1 MSNKFFKNKKTAV
14 VFLIITVLSVLS
26 FVMVSCS
33 KAPSTDN
40 SVMDAK
46 ISQAILEQ
54 NKDKYLKGEYASES
68 HHIYKTLSEDNKT
81 MYYVQYVY
89 NEYSA
94 KNGKVERVSGG
105 SSPAVITFEENSE
118 KYDFWEPNAGEPYS
132 PEIEEKFPEDIAK
145 NDGTLSEN
153 LEKKCDT
160 KAAEHFKK

>member
-1 MSNKFFKNKKTAV
+1 MSNKFFKIKKTAV

-54 NKDKYLKGEYASES
+54 NKDKYLKGEYACES

-89 NEYSA
+89 NEYSV

-118 KYDFWEPNAGEPYS
+118 KYDFWKPNAGEPYP
-132 PEIEEKFPEDIAK
+132 PEIEEKFPEDIAQ
-145 NDGTLSEN
+145 NDSTLCEK
-153 LEKKCDT
+153 LEKNCNA